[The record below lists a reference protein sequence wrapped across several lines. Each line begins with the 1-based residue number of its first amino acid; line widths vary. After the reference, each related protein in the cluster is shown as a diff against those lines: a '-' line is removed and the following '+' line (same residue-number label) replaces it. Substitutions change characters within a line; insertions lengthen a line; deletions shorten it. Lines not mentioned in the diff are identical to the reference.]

1 MASVMQSLEP
11 FLKKTVMYPFV
22 IPPLRAVEYS
32 NPAIRRLP
40 LRSLLHSAR
49 LDFAGIFQLM
59 VLRALRLLASPIG
72 RNISVAIVLPTA
84 LGPNLAEL

>member
-11 FLKKTVMYPFV
+11 FLKKTVS
-22 IPPLRAVEYS
+22 LRNSAVEG
-32 NPAIRRLP
+32 
-40 LRSLLHSAR
+40 AR

-84 LGPNLAEL
+84 LGPNANLAEL